1 MNTHHSPDSVAEP
14 FGPYS
19 HAVEVPPGS
28 RMLYISGE
36 VGANPEGIVPE
47 SIEDQAECLWQN
59 IVTILGSAS
68 MGVEDLVKITTYLVR
83 EEDLAVA
90 GAARAKYF
98 GEARPASATLIVP
111 ALIKPGWLIEIEAVA
126 AKSD

>member
-1 MNTHHSPDSVAEP
+1 MNTRHSPDSVAAP

-19 HAVEVPPGS
+19 HAVEVPPRS

-59 IVTILGSAS
+59 IVAILSSAN
-68 MGVEDLVKITTYLVR
+68 MGVEDLVKITTYLVK

>member
-1 MNTHHSPDSVAEP
+1 M
-14 FGPYS
+14 FGS
-19 HAVEVPPGS
+19 GHDHKTADAVEVPPGS

-59 IVTILGSAS
+59 IVAILSSAN

-90 GAARAKYF
+90 GTARARYF

-111 ALIKPGWLIEIEAVA
+111 ALIKSGWLIEIEAVA

>member
-1 MNTHHSPDSVAEP
+1 MNRRHSPDSVAEP

-59 IVTILGSAS
+59 IVAILSSAN

-90 GAARAKYF
+90 GAARARYF
-98 GEARPASATLIVP
+98 GEARPASATLLVP

>member
-1 MNTHHSPDSVAEP
+1 MNTPHSPDSVAEP

-19 HAVEVPPGS
+19 HAVEVPAGS

-59 IVTILGSAS
+59 IVAILSSAN

-83 EEDLAVA
+83 EQDLAVA

-111 ALIKPGWLIEIEAVA
+111 ALIKPGWLIEIETVA

>member
-1 MNTHHSPDSVAEP
+1 
-14 FGPYS
+14 
-19 HAVEVPPGS
+19 
-28 RMLYISGE
+28 MLYISGE

-47 SIEDQAECLWQN
+47 SIEGQAECLWQN
-59 IVTILGSAS
+59 IVAILSSAN
-68 MGVEDLVKITTYLVR
+68 MGVEDLVKITTYLVN